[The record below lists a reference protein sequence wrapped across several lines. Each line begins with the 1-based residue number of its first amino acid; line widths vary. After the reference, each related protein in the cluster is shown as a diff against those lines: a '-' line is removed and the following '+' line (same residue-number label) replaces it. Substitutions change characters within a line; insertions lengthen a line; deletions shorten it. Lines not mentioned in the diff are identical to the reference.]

1 MANKYII
8 VDFDKFTNKR
18 ETSLNIAYQ
27 LDTDEYVEKYGDFS
41 FKSLKIRHVSS
52 PGGDDLLLDLIFTG
66 SSWPILSIGKL
77 IININDIDNIELE
90 PHESYRI
97 FKNEYSCKSEE
108 SDWYRINQDILKKIC
123 DADSVNIQV
132 TGKSVWEFKANG
144 LINYSRV
151 FYNGF
156 YDENAYLDSLIVIDE
171 EMKKKED
178 EMKKSKRKK
187 LIQLIALPIIILLFF
202 LFLDFIS
209 SWIYGL

>member
-1 MANKYII
+1 MGKVNIH
-8 VDFDKFTNKR
+8 R
-18 ETSLNIAYQ
+18 TS
-27 LDTDEYVEKYGDFS
+27 
-41 FKSLKIRHVSS
+41 
-52 PGGDDLLLDLIFTG
+52 
-66 SSWPILSIGKL
+66 
-77 IININDIDNIELE
+77 ELE
-90 PHESYRI
+90 
-97 FKNEYSCKSEE
+97 
-108 SDWYRINQDILKKIC
+108 
-123 DADSVNIQV
+123 ANIIGYA
-132 TGKSVWEFKANG
+132 TYEFKANG